1 MAGTTLFC
9 FHHAGGSE
17 WQFRSWA
24 SRLSPAIKAVG
35 VPLECRTGEPQTIE
49 QMAARALNFLAGEH
63 LAAAAFYGHS
73 MGGLV
78 AYEACRQLLHQGLD
92 IPTAVIL
99 GGSPAPGSIPSSEE
113 ALRILNETEPMPSFL
128 PGYITERMEA
138 GVQRACAYS
147 PPRDK
152 IPTQLDVIRGIS
164 DKLVNFRRM
173 QQWEEYCG
181 PAPRY
186 HQVVGGH
193 LFHRSAQD
201 DFMTVLRQLIPCNAL
216 PAGTAAA
223 S

>member
-1 MAGTTLFC
+1 MARTTLFC

-17 WQFRSWA
+17 WQFRSWS
-24 SRLSPAIKAVG
+24 SRLSPAIKVVG

-49 QMAARALNFLAGEH
+49 QMAARARNFLAGEDI
-63 LAAAAFYGHS
+63 ASAAFYGHS

-78 AYEACRQLLHQGLD
+78 AFEVCRQLSAAGLEL
-92 IPTAVIL
+92 PAAVIL
-99 GGSPAPGSIPSSEE
+99 GGSPPPGTLPASEE
-113 ALRILNETEPMPSFL
+113 ALRILDETEPLPAFL
-128 PGYITERMEA
+128 PAYITERMEA
-138 GVQRACAYS
+138 GVRRACAYS

-152 IPTQLDVIRGIS
+152 IPTQLDVICGTT
-164 DKLVNFRRM
+164 DNLVNFRRM
-173 QQWEEYCG
+173 QQWEDYCD